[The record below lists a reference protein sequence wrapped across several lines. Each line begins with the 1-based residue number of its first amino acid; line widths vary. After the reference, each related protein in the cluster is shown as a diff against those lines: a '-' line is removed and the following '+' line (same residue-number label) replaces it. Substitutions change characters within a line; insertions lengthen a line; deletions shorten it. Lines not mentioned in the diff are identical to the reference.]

1 MSSSSSSLQEIYNE
15 QGFVIVNNV
24 ISPEICA
31 LLCQK
36 TLDRIVQIIF
46 GNSSVDPAI
55 FASITFE
62 ELIHMFTDEKLRV
75 AKLGPVGAKI
85 MYRKGNSRQPLL
97 SKSTGMT
104 DQHYIPEVLEN
115 IAFNKNLYE
124 IACQLYGQTD
134 MVFAA
139 GIERFCFKSPGATV
153 MDKHID
159 RSLFDSKLNYY
170 NANGE
175 MMPRVQCVVTAAVD
189 PLTDPDNS
197 GGLCLLRNFHHYTRF
212 AEIIFHPHTGIM
224 PFPDT
229 PGVWSRFFILPKDFD
244 RIYLPQFERLIQIYM
259 AWVNN
264 PTIEIPSAVSEIF
277 IRCQQAGIKLPTEYK
292 PISWYSVE
300 VKPGDAVFWNY
311 ELPHFSRANKS
322 HTARIAFY
330 YSVFPAGPNWFGSS
344 INKWLIDQIL
354 ELRYSYGV
362 QGNKFPVKAVN
373 PEEQEYLAKHPEEI
387 AKISQLI
394 MSSELNRRL
403 CGLMSW

>member
-1 MSSSSSSLQEIYNE
+1 MSSLPNSLTDIYNE
-15 QGFVIVNNV
+15 YGFVVINNV
-24 ISPEICA
+24 ISSEICT

-36 TLDRIVQIIF
+36 TLDRLVQIIF

-75 AKLGPVGAKI
+75 EKLGPVGAKI

-104 DQHYIPEVLEN
+104 DQHYIPEVLEH
-115 IAFNKNLYE
+115 IAFNRNLYE
-124 IACQLYGQTD
+124 IACRLYGQTD

-139 GIERFCFKSPGATV
+139 GIERFCFKSPGATA

-159 RSLFDSKLNYY
+159 RSLFDPKLNYY

-175 MMPRVQCVVTAAVD
+175 MMPRIQCVVTAAVD
-189 PLTDPDNS
+189 PLTESDNS

-212 AEIIFHPHTGIM
+212 AEIVFHPRTGII

-244 RIYLPQFERLIQIYM
+244 KIYLPQFIQLIHAYM
-259 AWVNN
+259 AWVKN
-264 PTIEIPSAVSEIF
+264 PATLISSMILEIF
-277 IRCQQAGIKLPTEYK
+277 TRCYHAGIVLPAEYK
-292 PISWYSVE
+292 PITWYSVE

-330 YSVFPAGPNWFGSS
+330 YSVFPAGPKWFGSN
-344 INKWLIDQIL
+344 INTWLTDQIKQ
-354 ELRYSYGV
+354 LRYSYGV
-362 QGNKFPVKAVN
+362 QGNKFPTKAVN
-373 PEEQEYLAKHPEEI
+373 PEEQEYLTKHPEEV

-403 CGLMSW
+403 CGFLPW